1 MIAGPNGSGK
11 STLTKQLVAAGVELG
26 RYINADEIDASLPGP
41 PGEDRSRR
49 AQALADEARQKC
61 LDQGISF
68 AFETV
73 MSHPSKI
80 EVLRE
85 ARKRGYAVL
94 SATGLSCSTTA
105 IVIVTRGRSSSCRS
119 AKSAG

>member
-11 STLTKQLVAAGVELG
+11 STLTRRLSEEGVELG
-26 RYINADEIDASLPGP
+26 RYINADDIDAGLPAP
-41 PGEDRSRR
+41 PGEERSRR
-49 AQALADEARQKC
+49 AQALADQARREC
-61 LDQGISF
+61 LEQGISF

-85 ARKRGYAVL
+85 ARRRGY
-94 SATGLSCSTTA
+94 
-105 IVIVTRGRSSSCRS
+105 
-119 AKSAG
+119 

>member
-11 STLTKQLVAAGVELG
+11 STLIRELARRGVELG

-41 PGEDRSRR
+41 PGEERSRH
-49 AQALADEARQKC
+49 AQALADEARRQC
-61 LDQGISF
+61 LDRGISF

-85 ARKRGYAVL
+85 GRRRGYA
-94 SATGLSCSTTA
+94 
-105 IVIVTRGRSSSCRS
+105 IVIFFVATEDPQLNVERVRQRVALG
-119 AKSAG
+119 